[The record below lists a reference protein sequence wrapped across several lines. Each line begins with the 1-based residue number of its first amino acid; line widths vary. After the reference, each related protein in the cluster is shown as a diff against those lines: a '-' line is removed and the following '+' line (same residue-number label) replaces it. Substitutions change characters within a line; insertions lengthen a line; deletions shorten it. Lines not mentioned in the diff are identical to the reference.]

1 MLKIAI
7 VLIILLSS
15 ALNAAE
21 KIEMNSK
28 KFIDNLV
35 NLTVTKNYIEVIN
48 KVKDHYN
55 KNISDEKYLS
65 KLFTKYKI
73 NPGTIHLPKKLESA
87 KIQNNKLVISELK
100 LEFSFENYLNKTYLV
115 DGKTIDI
122 KCSKMNECAVDLIK
136 KITNKTASNELLF
149 KFSLFP
155 AAHAAPNEF
164 SIFQNTNS
172 SDFRL
177 FATLL
182 SIDDSLES
190 VTSLLRW
197 DNMENSHRIA
207 KENFESML
215 NSVNQMEKECSNWRE
230 YKTDTHIYSKM
241 YQLIKHYSEY
251 NMTDSYDKNSNF
263 SEQLEDKIG
272 EEPLSFVKENNRFFN
287 SNRKWKN
294 ILTCKNAEG
303 LNEILQHIN
312 KDNAESY
319 ISGVK
324 DNTHGRGVGLDV
336 NRTLNKVETSDLYC
350 KSMESLASCLDE
362 YYQQMAQDYKNGI
375 TNSRDEYEEIF
386 ENNKHNPINIPS
398 VLKN

>member
-48 KVKDHYN
+48 IKDHYN